1 MCPIGM
7 VQLAVRL
14 ALIPMVLVFDAQE
27 CFSVLVVDDEEH
39 VVELMPEIFADMP
52 LKVLVAQDS
61 ETGWRLFRQNRP
73 RLVFLDLKLRGANGM
88 DLLARIAAFDQAVE
102 VILLSGEYSP
112 SLAIEAIQKGA
123 AEFLIKPV
131 DVVELRARV
140 ARALESAEKKRR
152 TGELDAELRASFSFQ
167 GMVGRSPRMLDVFN
181 KMTRIAP
188 HFGTIL
194 LTGPSGTGKE
204 LVARA
209 LHDLSPAAK
218 GPFVACNCAAL
229 PESLAESQFFGFRK
243 GTFTGAFQDTPG
255 FFERADEGTIFLD
268 EISEIPTGMQAKL
281 LRVLQTHETQRLG
294 SATSRKLNLRVIAA
308 SNRDLTTEVAE
319 GRFRE
324 DLYYRL
330 SAVHLR
336 LPSLAER
343 KEDLPLL
350 ERHFLEKY
358 AKQYRR
364 VITGISRRAQDMLA
378 RYTWPGNIRELENV
392 IAGACILT
400 QNSVLDL
407 EDFPAALSSPSDL
420 GRAANLLPLYEMERQ
435 YVREVLQTVGGN
447 KQKAAEILKIS
458 RSTLYNI
465 LSDEPAVNTTEPC

>member
-1 MCPIGM
+1 M
-7 VQLAVRL
+7 
-14 ALIPMVLVFDAQE
+14 
-27 CFSVLVVDDEEH
+27 LVVDDEEH
-39 VVELMPEIFADMP
+39 VVDLMPEIFADMP
-52 LKVLVAQDS
+52 VNVLVAQDA
-61 ETGWRLFRQNRP
+61 EKGWELFRQSRP
-73 RLVFLDLKLRGANGM
+73 QLVFLDLRLRGSNGM
-88 DLLARIAAFDQAVE
+88 DLLARMAAFDQAVE

-112 SLAIEAIQKGA
+112 ALAIEAIQKGA
-123 AEFLIKPV
+123 AEFLVKPV
-131 DVVELRARV
+131 DVVELRQRV

-152 TGELDAELRASFSFQ
+152 TGEIDAELRASFSFQ

-181 KMTRIAP
+181 KIARIAP
-188 HFGTIL
+188 HFRNVL
-194 LTGPSGTGKE
+194 LSGPSGTGKE

-209 LHDLSPAAK
+209 LHDLSPASK
-218 GPFVACNCAAL
+218 GPFIACNCAAL
-229 PESLAESQFFGFRK
+229 PESLAESQFFGFHK

-255 FFERADEGTIFLD
+255 LFERADNGTIFLD
-268 EISEIPTGMQAKL
+268 EISEMPIAMQAKL

-308 SNRDLTTEVAE
+308 SNRVPAKEVAE

-336 LPSLAER
+336 LPTLAER

-378 RYTWPGNIRELENV
+378 RYAWPGNIRELENV

-400 QNSVLDL
+400 QSRVLDV
-407 EDFPAALSSPSDL
+407 EDFPAGLTLSVDSPAPTSFL
-420 GRAANLLPLYEMERQ
+420 SLHELQRK
-435 YVREVLQTVGGN
+435 YVREVLQAVSGN

-458 RSTLYNI
+458 RSTLYGL
-465 LSDEPAVNTTEPC
+465 LSDELGVNTTERG

>member
-1 MCPIGM
+1 MARALD
-7 VQLAVRL
+7 VQEV
-14 ALIPMVLVFDAQE
+14 
-27 CFSVLVVDDEEH
+27 FSVLVVDDEEH
-39 VVELMPEIFADMP
+39 VIDLMPEVFADMP
-52 LKVLVAQDS
+52 VMVLVAQDC
-61 ETGWRLFRQNRP
+61 EAGWQLFRRHRP
-73 RLVFLDLKLRGANGM
+73 RLVFLDLKLPGANGM
-88 DLLARIAAFDQAVE
+88 DLLARIAAFDQAVD
-102 VILLSGEYSP
+102 VVLLSGEYSP
-112 SLAIEAIQKGA
+112 TVAIEAIQKGA
-123 AEFLIKPV
+123 AEFLVKPV

-140 ARALESAEKKRR
+140 ALALKSAEKKRR

-181 KMTRIAP
+181 KITRIAP
-188 HFGTIL
+188 HFGTVL

-218 GPFVACNCAAL
+218 GPFIACNCAAL
-229 PESLAESQFFGFRK
+229 PEALAESQFFGFRK

-255 FFERADEGTIFLD
+255 LFERADEGTIFLD
-268 EISEIPTGMQAKL
+268 EISEIPVSIQAKL

-294 SATSRKLNLRVIAA
+294 SASARKLNLRVIAA
-308 SNRDLTTEVAE
+308 SNRDLTSEVAE

-330 SAVHLR
+330 SAVDLR

-358 AKQYRR
+358 AKQYGR
-364 VITGISRRAQDMLA
+364 VITGISRRAQEMLA
-378 RYTWPGNIRELENV
+378 RYAWPGNIRELENV

-407 EDFPAALSSPSDL
+407 EDFPSGLTLSADVGPPAKFLS
-420 GRAANLLPLYEMERQ
+420 LYELERK
-435 YVREVLQTVGGN
+435 YVREVLQALSGN
-447 KQKAAEILKIS
+447 KQKAAEILGIS
-458 RSTLYNI
+458 RSTLYSL
-465 LSDEPAVNTTEPC
+465 LSDEQGVNAAGPC